1 MNRQPEISIIV
12 PVYKVEEYL
21 PCCIESVLAQSFT
34 DFELLLIDD
43 GSPDNCGA
51 ICEGYAL
58 KDERIRVFHQQ
69 NSGVST
75 ARNHGLGEAKGKYVT
90 FVDSDDWI
98 GEDYLQNLYDALP
111 DKISRGIVIEGVNRV
126 YPDKRVLKM
135 QLPGDM
141 KLMASEVYRL
151 LTEYS
156 DANIGYSA
164 SKLYN
169 LSLIKEHHICFSQEL
184 SLLEDMLFM
193 YDYILHADFVILK
206 NAYHYFYRTA
216 YSHDALSVGIK
227 SFSKEYEVFIAYQT
241 RILLFRK
248 RYNLP
253 DNSLVKVLKSLKCCF
268 HRCILSLYLPPISL
282 RDVSIRKVFLC
293 KLTEEN
299 KDWMVRYF
307 FPDYKIDRI
316 TKKLMLNGNYFF
328 CDLWMN
334 FCLRM
339 KCKRMYGGLL

>member
-227 SFSKEYEVFIAYQT
+227 SFSKEYAVFIAYQT

-248 RYNLP
+248 RYSLA
-253 DNSLVKVLKSLKCCF
+253 DNSLVKVLKSFKFCF
-268 HRCILSLYLPPISL
+268 HRCILSLYQDDDARNRRILL
-282 RDVSIRKVFLC
+282 R

-299 KDWMVRYF
+299 REWMMKCF
-307 FPDYKIDRI
+307 FPDYKIDKI
-316 TKKLMLNGNYFF
+316 AKSLMLNDKYLF

-334 FCLRM
+334 FWLKM
-339 KCKRMYGGLL
+339 KCKRMFKGSL

>member
-156 DANIGYSA
+156 DANIGYSH
-164 SKLYN
+164 SKLYD
-169 LSLIKEHHICFSQEL
+169 LSLIKEHHLCFLQEL
-184 SLLEDMLFM
+184 SLLEDMIFM
-193 YDYILHADFVILK
+193 YDYALCADFVIIEEH
-206 NAYHYFYRTA
+206 YHYFYRIA
-216 YSHDALSVGIK
+216 YSSDALSVRIK
-227 SFSKEYEVFIAYQT
+227 SFEREYDVFLAYQKK
-241 RILLFRK
+241 ISLFGK
-248 RYNLP
+248 RYNLKEEQL
-253 DNSLVKVLKSLKCCF
+253 SKVRKSLKCCF
-268 HRCILSLYLPPISL
+268 HRCILSLYQDDNAGN
-282 RDVSIRKVFLC
+282 RRVFLRR
-293 KLTEEN
+293 LTKEN
-299 KDWMVRYF
+299 REWMMKYF
-307 FPDYKIDRI
+307 FPDYKIDKI
-316 TKKLMLNGNYFF
+316 AKSLMLKDKYLI
-328 CDLWMN
+328 CDLWLK
-334 FCLRM
+334 FWLKV
-339 KCKRMYGGLL
+339 KCKRMYGGAL